1 MPLVPW
7 AKVAMATQAVISIGV
22 LGLVSARAVN
32 VFT

>member
-7 AKVAMATQAVISIGV
+7 VKIAMAVQATISLAI
-22 LGLVSARAVN
+22 LGLVVARAVN

>member
-7 AKVAMATQAVISIGV
+7 AKLAMAFQSMISLAILALVI
-22 LGLVSARAVN
+22 ARAVN